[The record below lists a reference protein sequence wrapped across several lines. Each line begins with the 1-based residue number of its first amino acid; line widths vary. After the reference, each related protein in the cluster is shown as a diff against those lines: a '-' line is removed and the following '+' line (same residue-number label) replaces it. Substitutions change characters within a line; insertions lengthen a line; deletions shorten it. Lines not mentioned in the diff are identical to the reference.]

1 MVGELLGARVG
12 EAGAL
17 VDAAAD
23 AGGALDGPIDGD
35 VRLAGDGE
43 LDELMQALTSPMTR
57 SRTRPGTGLG
67 EVTRIGRAP
76 ASHV

>member
-17 VDAAAD
+17 VDATAD
-23 AGGALDGPIDGD
+23 AGGALDGPIGGG
-35 VRLAGDGE
+35 VGLAGDG
-43 LDELMQALTSPMTR
+43 DRAELMQALTSPMTR
-57 SRTRPGTGLG
+57 SRARPRTGLG